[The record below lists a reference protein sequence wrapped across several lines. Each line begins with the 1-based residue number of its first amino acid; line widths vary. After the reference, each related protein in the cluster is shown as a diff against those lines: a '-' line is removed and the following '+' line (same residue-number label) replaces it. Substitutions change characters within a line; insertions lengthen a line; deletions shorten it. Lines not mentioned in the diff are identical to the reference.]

1 LTPQSVEDM
10 PTQVPSPED
19 YLHGFTVALEV
30 RAKAEEWPEHKE
42 LAALTTAE
50 IGKEGR
56 KKVMGGKHV
65 LAIGKKLV
73 DKLLR
78 DVETAKVNAKAK

>member
-1 LTPQSVEDM
+1 M

-19 YLHGFTVALEV
+19 CLHGFTVALEV
-30 RAKAEEWPEHKE
+30 RAKAEEWPEHEE

-50 IGKEGR
+50 IGEEGR

-65 LAIGKKLV
+65 LAIGKKRRRRPKPKKNKRSTKVPMRNTV
-73 DKLLR
+73 D
-78 DVETAKVNAKAK
+78 VPG